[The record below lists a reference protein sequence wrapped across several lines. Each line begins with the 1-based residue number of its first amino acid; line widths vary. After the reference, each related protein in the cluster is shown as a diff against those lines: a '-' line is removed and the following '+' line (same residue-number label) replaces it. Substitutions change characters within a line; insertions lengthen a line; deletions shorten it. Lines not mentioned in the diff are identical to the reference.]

1 MITKQMI
8 QEKLEHL
15 TEEQLN
21 QLYGVILKLI
31 IA

>member
-1 MITKQMI
+1 MITKKMI
-8 QEKLEHL
+8 EEKLENL